1 MKKYVIDSSVSLK
14 WSFDEED
21 SSVARLILQLFVKD
35 QIALFVPTLW
45 EYEIVNALSSAV
57 LRKKIDDKRASR
69 YLKRIL
75 SVKLSRVSMLDL
87 LPKVLENSQ
96 KFQIS
101 AYDSSYL
108 TLAIENNMLFVSSDE
123 KLVKKINNSKI
134 AIVLARWEVGESH
147 GG

>member
-1 MKKYVIDSSVSLK
+1 MKKYVVDSSVSLK
-14 WSFDEED
+14 WLFDEED

-101 AYDSSYL
+101 GYDSAYV
-108 TLAIENNMLFVSSDE
+108 TLASENDMVLISADD
-123 KLVKKINNSKI
+123 KLVQKVNNPKIVDSLSSQE
-134 AIVLARWEVGESH
+134 VLLRG
-147 GG
+147 